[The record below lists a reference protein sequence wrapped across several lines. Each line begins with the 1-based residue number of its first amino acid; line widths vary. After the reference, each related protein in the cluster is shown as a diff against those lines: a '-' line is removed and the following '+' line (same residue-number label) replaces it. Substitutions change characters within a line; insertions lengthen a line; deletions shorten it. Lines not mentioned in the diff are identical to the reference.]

1 MPRTKEILLSVETLQ
16 ERMKIPAEIHA
27 GTCARQGWAR
37 GKKVTEKEYAESVK
51 QFRLMKHCPFI
62 EFIFR

>member
-1 MPRTKEILLSVETLQ
+1 MPRMKEILLSVETLQ
-16 ERMKIPAEIHA
+16 EQMKIPAEIHA

-51 QFRLMKHCPFI
+51 QFRQSAG
-62 EFIFR
+62 RRRDA